1 MDAVKARE
9 NIDIN
14 SGDDVDNGVATI
26 NPQAMRRKVLKAT
39 STISKYIS

>member
-14 SGDDVDNGVATI
+14 GGDDVDNGVAI
-26 NPQAMRRKVLKAT
+26 NPQPT
-39 STISKYIS
+39 STISKYITEFHAKLKVI